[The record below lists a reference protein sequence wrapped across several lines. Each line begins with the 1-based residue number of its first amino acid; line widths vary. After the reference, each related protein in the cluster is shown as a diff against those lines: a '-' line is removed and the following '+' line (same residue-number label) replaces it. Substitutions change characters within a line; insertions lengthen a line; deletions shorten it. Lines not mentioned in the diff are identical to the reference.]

1 MKSLRDETCRNEMI
15 ERINS
20 LSPSA
25 GAAWGKMNVEQ
36 MLSHLVQSNDL
47 PFHETVPDRSSFL
60 STKLLKPLVLYVV
73 PVPKEVKTAPQMD
86 QLQEGRKALGFE
98 VDRANLIESINA
110 VGTLPLDHK
119 CLSHPFF
126 GKMNAKQW
134 ARLAYK
140 HIDHHLR
147 QFGV

>member
-15 ERINS
+15 GRINR
-20 LSPSA
+20 LTPSA
-25 GAAWGKMNVEQ
+25 TAAWGKMTVEQ
-36 MLSHLVQSNDL
+36 MLSHLVQGNDL
-47 PFHETVPDRSSFL
+47 PFNATVPDRSSFL
-60 STKLLKPLVLYVV
+60 STNVIKPLVLYVV
-73 PVPKEVKTAPQMD
+73 PVPKEVKTSPQMD
-86 QLQEGRKALGFE
+86 QQQDGRKPMGFD
-98 VDRANLIESINA
+98 VDRANLIESIHV
-110 VGTLPLDHK
+110 VGTLPLDHA

>member
-1 MKSLRDETCRNEMI
+1 MKSLRDEICRNEMI
-15 ERINS
+15 DRINS

-25 GAAWGKMNVEQ
+25 MAVWGKMNVEQ
-36 MLSHLVQSNDL
+36 MLSHLVQGNDL
-47 PFHETVPDRSSFL
+47 PFNATVPDRSSVL
-60 STKLLKPLVLYVV
+60 STKVLKPLVLYVV
-73 PVPKEVKTAPQMD
+73 PVPREVKTAPQMD
-86 QLQEGRKALGFE
+86 QQQEGRKPLGFE
-98 VDRANLIESINA
+98 VDRANLIESINR

>member
-15 ERINS
+15 ERIKN

-25 GAAWGKMNVEQ
+25 NAAWGKMNVEQ
-36 MLSHLVQSNDL
+36 MLSHLVQGNDL
-47 PFHETVPDRSSFL
+47 PFNATVPDRTSFL
-60 STKLLKPLVLYVV
+60 STKVLKPLVLYAL

-86 QLQEGRKALGFE
+86 QQQEGRKPLGFE
-98 VDRANLIESINA
+98 VDRANLIESINR

-119 CLSHPFF
+119 CLGHPFF

-140 HIDHHLR
+140 HIDHHLK